1 MLSENGV
8 SAGYAQDGTAFIK
21 LHTGKQHTYLGV
33 QTGTKLGRNARKR
46 EEKSKTGGDQSPW

>member
-21 LHTGKQHTYLGV
+21 LHTGKQHT
-33 QTGTKLGRNARKR
+33 GTKLGRNARKR